1 MTSLVRYQPYLPFQE
16 IFDSFLVPRSETLG
30 EYPTMDVMESED
42 EYLLTANM
50 PGIAAEDISVEVED
64 GVVAISASVSSEN
77 ESGNNGY
84 VVRERKMG
92 GGVQRRLRMS
102 SVLDGGKAN
111 AVLEKG
117 VLTVR
122 LPKAS
127 ETKPRLIAVKVR

>member
-92 GGVQRRLRMS
+92 GGPTATANVVRARWRKGECGFS
-102 SVLDGGKAN
+102 EGGVDCEAP
-111 AVLEKG
+111 KG
-117 VLTVR
+117 L
-122 LPKAS
+122 
-127 ETKPRLIAVKVR
+127 

>member
-1 MTSLVRYQPYLPFQE
+1 MTSLVRYRPYLPFQE
-16 IFDSFLVPRSETLG
+16 IFDSFLVPRSESLG
-30 EYPTMDVMESED
+30 DYPTMDVMESED

-50 PGIAAEDISVEVED
+50 PGMAAEDISVEVED

-92 GGVQRRLRMS
+92 GFQRRLRMS

-127 ETKPRLIAVKVR
+127 ETKPRRIAVKVR